1 MNIVL
6 TVCNVLQMNISEA
19 EYAAKYETYLQTVRE
34 NRKLRLQRDV
44 PTTTQRFYTF
54 PHLSNK
60 VNTVSRLYCRIHT
73 RFKTVI
79 PLTVVQTDN
88 RHVLIV
94 LTSMATLV

>member
-1 MNIVL
+1 
-6 TVCNVLQMNISEA
+6 MNISEA

-44 PTTTQRFYTF
+44 PTTTQRFFTF
-54 PHLSNK
+54 PHLSNTANTY
-60 VNTVSRLYCRIHT
+60 NTVSRLYCRIHT

-79 PLTVVQTDN
+79 PLTVVATDI
-88 RHVLIV
+88 RHVLTYEV